1 MSLKALACSHS
12 VRVSDKGGNALFHQ
26 EAHAFNAMP
35 RVRRADALKAVE
47 AIPIAAKRIV
57 TYDPD
62 KEDLFICTETLG
74 PLVTTSL
81 RVFRL

>member
-12 VRVSDKGGNALFHQ
+12 IRVSDKGGKALFHQ

-47 AIPIAAKRIV
+47 AIPIAAKLIV

-62 KEDLFICTETLG
+62 KEDLFICAFDFTIIARHVR
-74 PLVTTSL
+74 PSQ
-81 RVFRL
+81 R